1 MSTQQPFIL
10 GDMLQT
16 SYDAAISLF
25 VIATKLR
32 NGKIIFYFS
41 IRIPYMFR
49 YIGLQVQHVV
59 KFILRTFRLHNH
71 FFRVSAN

>member
-10 GDMLQT
+10 GDMLQA

-32 NGKIIFYFS
+32 SGKIIFYFN
-41 IRIPYMFR
+41 IGIPYTFS
-49 YIGLQVQHVV
+49 YIRLQVQLVV